1 MLWCNLVCCFEVVQ
15 IRMGRQR
22 ESFVQNFAIFGQY
35 EQWRRHGGGGEAVV
49 LNPLQTRF
57 SDSCKSGEKFKGNEG
72 EGGSERGGMISGVS
86 QA

>member
-35 EQWRRHGGGGEAVV
+35 EQWRRHGGGKQLSSTPFRPDFQIHA
-49 LNPLQTRF
+49 NPVRNL
-57 SDSCKSGEKFKGNEG
+57 KGMRVRAEV
-72 EGGSERGGMISGVS
+72 RGGV
-86 QA
+86 